1 MKGFATLKSQLVF
14 CTSVAFTAFILGG
27 CATLGGVMGQM
38 YLMTSD
44 QEVAAGLELS
54 KEVPKQYKIYNN
66 STVTA
71 YVQKVGARIVQ
82 KCGRQDITYHFA
94 VIQNEEMN
102 AFSLPGGYVYMYTGL
117 MESINDEAALAAVL
131 AHEISHVVARHAAER
146 LSSMYAADA
155 IQTAIL
161 GENPG
166 LFGQIMAGAMTAG
179 GLLAYGRENEYE
191 ADDLGQ
197 KYMYAAGYDPNAM
210 GDVMRKIISLES
222 GDPSKLG
229 EMLATHP
236 PTSDRLA
243 RIEAAIAAEPK
254 LANSVRN
261 ATDYAKIKA
270 MLP

>member
-1 MKGFATLKSQLVF
+1 MKVFATLKSRLAF
-14 CTSVAFTAFILGG
+14 RASVALAAFILGG
-27 CATLGGVMGQM
+27 CATLGGIMGHM

-44 QEVAAGLELS
+44 QEVAAGAELS
-54 KEVPKQYKIYNN
+54 KEVPKEYKIYNN
-66 STVTA
+66 ASVTA

-94 VIQNEEMN
+94 VIQSEELN

-117 MESINDEAALAAVL
+117 MDNLNDEAALAAVL

-155 IQTAIL
+155 IQNAIL
-161 GENPG
+161 GDNPG
-166 LFGQIMAGAMTAG
+166 LFGQIMGGAMTEG
-179 GLLAYGRENEYE
+179 GMLAYGRENEYE

-197 KYMYAAGYDPNAM
+197 KYMYAAGYDPNGM
-210 GDVMRKIISLES
+210 VDVLRKIISLES

-243 RIEAAIAAEPK
+243 RVEAAIAAEPS
-254 LANSVRN
+254 LSNPVRN
-261 ATDYAKIKA
+261 ATDYARIKA